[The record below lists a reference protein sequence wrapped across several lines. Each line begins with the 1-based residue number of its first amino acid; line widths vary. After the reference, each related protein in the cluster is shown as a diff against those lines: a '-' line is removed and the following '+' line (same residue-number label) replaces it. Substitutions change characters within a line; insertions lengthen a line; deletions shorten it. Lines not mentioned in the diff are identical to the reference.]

1 MAERRA
7 AGSTTGP
14 RLRRRE
20 RPHRRLHRAFR
31 TRGAVPVSLDP
42 DRRGREVAAI
52 FLEHS
57 PRLFE
62 DLVASDVWARS
73 GADAGVMEHA
83 RHEWEAFAL
92 YACVRGLVAGGGFNR
107 ETAAAIDALHETV
120 ALQWR
125 AESRDE
131 AAVRAH
137 VSERYT
143 EYGEIGQAGG
153 ASGAESVTLRLGAA
167 AARHMTGAEPGDD
180 RVELSELAGALHE
193 SLAESVTEHLRRG

>member
-1 MAERRA
+1 MLRA
-7 AGSTTGP
+7 
-14 RLRRRE
+14 
-20 RPHRRLHRAFR
+20 RAR
-31 TRGAVPVSLDP
+31 VRVSPDP

-52 FLEHS
+52 YLEHA

-62 DLVASDVWARS
+62 DLIASDVWART
-73 GADAGVMEHA
+73 GDAGAAEHA

-107 ETAAAIDALHETV
+107 ETAVAIDALHETV
-120 ALQWR
+120 AVQWR

-131 AAVRAH
+131 DAVRAH
-137 VSERYT
+137 ISERYA

-193 SLAESVTEHLRRG
+193 SLAESVTEHVRRG